1 MSFNIRSLLGIPPTD
16 AGSTNHSDS
25 SGSRAVSH
33 SSTTADSTN
42 SRRSAPPST
51 AASTSR
57 STPSGIL
64 SGSTAPGNVH
74 ATSSCGQNSRL
85 FTNVFQS
92 SGHMTQNDGYQFTPG
107 LSTQV
112 HNGPAQGSSVGL
124 YNPQQWTWDPMLALQ
139 KSASASS
146 GGPNF
151 VPLSNKRMAQTVN
164 APGPTKRPRYFDAQ
178 VVITSSSDSESEDEG
193 EDLAEPFDPST
204 FYSNSSK
211 KKLPESLEKYV
222 RTHFRSCLSNP
233 VRKAMAKER
242 PLPNSVAL
250 KCLEADDAIV
260 DFMGKGFPTKVDKQY
275 KRMQTA
281 VIAAA
286 APALCLWKELEE
298 QGFTSGQGG
307 LMPVDTVLDTLQ
319 RSIVLIGN
327 ASNYVSQVRRDVII
341 RKLESHNKGLASA
354 LKSTCKKHQP
364 EEDLLFGSQVRK
376 ALNERAQ
383 TLDSFKK
390 VASKVSQP
398 QSTSRSS
405 WKDKKFFRDGPA
417 RDHGHGSGKIFRPSN
432 QQFNQQRNRRP
443 NFHKQKF
450 TPKGNNSQ
458 QQN

>member
-1 MSFNIRSLLGIPPTD
+1 MSFNIRSLLGISPAD
-16 AGSTNHSDS
+16 AGNTNRSDS

-33 SSTTADSTN
+33 SPTTSVSVNT
-42 SRRSAPPST
+42 RGSAPPST
-51 AASTSR
+51 AASSTTR
-57 STPSGIL
+57 STPSG
-64 SGSTAPGNVH
+64 STAAPGNVH
-74 ATSSCGQNSRL
+74 ATLSCGQNSRL

-92 SGHMTQNDGYQFTPG
+92 SGLRTQNGGYHFTPG
-107 LSTQV
+107 PSTQV
-112 HNGPAQGSSVGL
+112 YNGPAQGSGMGL
-124 YNPQQWTWDPMLALQ
+124 TPQQWTWDPLLALQ
-139 KSASASS
+139 SASASS
-146 GGPNF
+146 GTPNF
-151 VPLSNKRMAQTVN
+151 VPLPSKRMNQADN
-164 APGPTKRPRYFDAQ
+164 APGPSKKPRYFDTQ
-178 VVITSSSDSESEDEG
+178 VVITSSSDTESDDED
-193 EDLAEPFDPST
+193 EDLAEPFDPRT

-222 RTHFRSCLSNP
+222 QTHFRSCLSNP

-260 DFMGKGFPTKVDKQY
+260 DFMGKSFPTKVDKQY

-281 VIAAA
+281 VITAA

-341 RKLESHNKGLASA
+341 RKLESNNKGLAVA

-398 QSTSRSS
+398 QSTPRSS
-405 WKDKKFFRDGPA
+405 WKEKKFFRDSPA
-417 RDHGHGSGKIFRPSN
+417 RDHGHGSGRIFRPSN

-443 NFHKQKF
+443 NFHRQKF
-450 TPKGNNSQ
+450 TPKNNSSQ

>member
-1 MSFNIRSLLGIPPTD
+1 MSFNIRSILSITPTSAGD
-16 AGSTNHSDS
+16 ANHSNL
-25 SGSRAVSH
+25 SGSRAVSQ
-33 SSTTADSTN
+33 STNTDSTN
-42 SRRSAPPST
+42 LTSGGSAPPST
-51 AASTSR
+51 AALSSL
-57 STPSGIL
+57 TPCSAP
-64 SGSTAPGNVH
+64 SGSTALGNVH
-74 ATSSCGQNSRL
+74 ATLSCGQNSRL
-85 FTNVFQS
+85 FTTSVFQS
-92 SGHMTQNDGYQFTPG
+92 SGPLTQNDGYQFTPG

-112 HNGPAQGSSVGL
+112 HNGSAQGSSVVF
-124 YNPQQWTWDPMLALQ
+124 NPHQWTWDPMLALQ
-139 KSASASS
+139 QSATASS
-146 GGPNF
+146 GGPSF
-151 VPLSNKRMAQTVN
+151 LPITNKRAAQADV
-164 APGPTKRPRYFDAQ
+164 APGPTKKPRYYDAQ
-178 VVITSSSDSESEDEG
+178 AVVSSSSDTDSDDED
-193 EDLAEPFDPST
+193 EDLAEPFDPHT
-204 FYSNSSK
+204 FYSNSSR

-222 RTHFRSCLSNP
+222 QMHFRSCLSNP

-260 DFMGKGFPTKVDKQY
+260 DFMGKNFPTKVDKQY

-281 VIAAA
+281 IIAAA
-286 APALCLWKELEE
+286 APALGLWKDLDD

-341 RKLESHNKGLASA
+341 HKLEPHNKGLASV
-354 LKSTCKKHQP
+354 LKSICKKHQP
-364 EEDLLFGSQVRK
+364 EADLLFGSQVNK

-398 QSTSRSS
+398 QSSSRSS
-405 WKDKKFFRDGPA
+405 WKEKKFFRDSPA
-417 RDHGHGSGKIFRPSN
+417 RDHGHGSGRIFRPSN
-432 QQFNQQRNRRP
+432 QQYNQQRSHRP

-450 TPKGNNSQ
+450 TSKNNSQ